1 MAEPLIIYAH
11 GFNSSPQSAKARL
24 MQAVMDKQGCGD
36 RLRVPA
42 LSHWPQEA
50 MAQLQ
55 AEIDQADGPVT
66 LVGSSLGGYYS
77 TWLVEHN
84 PGVRAVLVNPAV
96 RPYELLEEWL
106 GTNTNLYTD
115 DNYELTGTHL
125 EQLKAIYCP
134 QLQDPSRYLL
144 LVQTADDTIDYRESV
159 DKFAGCHQFVQPGG
173 SHGFEQFEALIPA
186 VQAFAEG
193 RVELP
198 EPTPLPVA
206 SL

>member
-11 GFNSSPQSAKARL
+11 GFNSSPQSVKARL

-55 AEIDQADGPVT
+55 TEIDQADGPVT

-84 PGVRAVLVNPAV
+84 PDVRAVLVNPAV

-115 DNYELTGTHL
+115 DNYELTETHL

-134 QLQDPSRYLL
+134 QLQDSSRYLL

-159 DKFAGCHQFVQPGG
+159 DKFAGSHQFVQPGG